1 MREIKSGW
9 IICIIPL
16 SRSGGTGRASDRAGV
31 AGKTRRVRRKARCGG
46 QPVVRITKVK
56 RGDEVLILGSK
67 GDVVIFIRVEN
78 NIFLGVF

>member
-16 SRSGGTGRASDRAGV
+16 SRSGGTGRASNRAGV
-31 AGKTRRVRRKARCGG
+31 ARKAGRVRVGARCGG
-46 QPVVRITKVK
+46 QPVVRITNVK
-56 RGDEVLILGSK
+56 RGDKVLIFRSK